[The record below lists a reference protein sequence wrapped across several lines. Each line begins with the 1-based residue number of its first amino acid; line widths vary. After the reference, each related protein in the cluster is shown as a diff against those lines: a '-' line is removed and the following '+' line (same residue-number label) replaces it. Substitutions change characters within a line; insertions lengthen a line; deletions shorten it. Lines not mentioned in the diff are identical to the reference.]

1 MPDLLGATNPV
12 PGYDGS
18 MSNRNIGVA
27 QDGAQNSQIQNVTD
41 PSRVTGADGSTEQQ
55 DAGKLG
61 DSAVRYDSNFQT
73 FLQRLKEA
81 ANLPQELSRLF
92 AGREGT
98 VVLSGM
104 SEGIAAELSKALEM
118 LKMDEG
124 ELLNFL
130 SGQFKAGTR
139 FGGALFALLRNAYA
153 RAGSEGVRGDILN
166 FLKSYSDYSSTGH
179 IEQNILRNM
188 AGMADAM
195 PASWGEKLRELMALL
210 ENGIAAGD
218 RKGNLALIQQRVF
231 PYMSS
236 YVSHTHDLGTA
247 RGLLSL
253 LALDVARYENGPL
266 EKLLESFH
274 QLSGYGTLKNQL
286 GGIDDEALLQ
296 LLKNSQFAQ
305 TSAANQF
312 ADHLTAAASRALRG
326 EGSAEMQQIFQ
337 QLVSAMLINESVY
350 MPVNHYM
357 IPLEMDGRMLFSELW
372 VDPDAGEKEEGRG
385 GGGRENTMRFL
396 FKIDVQSLGLFDIIL
411 TSRDQEVDIRIAC
424 PQKVAPFSKQMEQA
438 VSQIIARNGL
448 TPTGVSVR
456 KMERPVALTEV
467 FPKIFEGKNSVNVKA

>member
-27 QDGAQNSQIQNVTD
+27 QDGAQNSQIQKVTD
-41 PSRVTGADGSTEQQ
+41 PSRVTG
-55 DAGKLG
+55 AGKLG

-253 LALDVARYENGPL
+253 LALDVARYENGSL

-296 LLKNSQFAQ
+296 LLKNSEFAQ

>member
-1 MPDLLGATNPV
+1 
-12 PGYDGS
+12 
-18 MSNRNIGVA
+18 
-27 QDGAQNSQIQNVTD
+27 
-41 PSRVTGADGSTEQQ
+41 
-55 DAGKLG
+55 
-61 DSAVRYDSNFQT
+61 
-73 FLQRLKEA
+73 
-81 ANLPQELSRLF
+81 
-92 AGREGT
+92 
-98 VVLSGM
+98 
-104 SEGIAAELSKALEM
+104 
-118 LKMDEG
+118 
-124 ELLNFL
+124 
-130 SGQFKAGTR
+130 
-139 FGGALFALLRNAYA
+139 
-153 RAGSEGVRGDILN
+153 
-166 FLKSYSDYSSTGH
+166 
-179 IEQNILRNM
+179 M

-253 LALDVARYENGPL
+253 LALDVARYENGSL

-296 LLKNSQFAQ
+296 LLKNSEFAQ